1 MTYVLEGMRLA
12 FLQGY
17 TISQLLPN
25 IIVLGIFSLIMLPIS
40 IWIFSKAVQRA
51 KQDGTLTQ
59 Y

>member
-1 MTYVLEGMRLA
+1 MRLA